1 MFIGVGVDGTLCSSP
16 LPLQIAFGEAG
27 AEIIGKNLVCA
38 LGGREANV
46 ATFKMHAA
54 VTPDRRRKR
63 CNMRQGRWVGRYVG
77 RQRGR

>member
-46 ATFKMHAA
+46 ATFKNACRSHTRQASKAMQYAA
-54 VTPDRRRKR
+54 R
-63 CNMRQGRWVGRYVG
+63 
-77 RQRGR
+77 